1 MQPAGSL
8 ETETND
14 VLSRG
19 GYGMKAKAMSSVGK
33 VRKTNEDFFGIYEKT
48 PSFYMVADGMG
59 GHKAG
64 AVASKEAV
72 SFVSEHLEK
81 HLEPKLTGTEVE
93 GILYQS
99 VMEANK
105 GVFEKSLKIEEC
117 SGMGT
122 TLTVAVPIQRE
133 NKLTIAHIGDSR
145 AYMLEKDRI
154 YQVTRDHSL
163 VQELVKNGD
172 ITEAEAKD
180 HPKRNVITRALG
192 TEDEVEPDVFSVDF
206 TFESDYYLLLCT
218 DGLSNAV
225 EMEEIK
231 KIIQQTENIETACGR
246 LIDKANER
254 GGQDNITVLILQGS

>member
-1 MQPAGSL
+1 
-8 ETETND
+8 
-14 VLSRG
+14 
-19 GYGMKAKAMSSVGK
+19 MKVKAMSSVGK

-72 SFVSEHLEK
+72 SYVADHLEK
-81 HLEPKLTGTEVE
+81 YLAPEVTGVEVE

-99 VMEANK
+99 VIQANK
-105 GVFEKSLKIEEC
+105 EIFEKSLKEEEC

-122 TLTVAVPIQRE
+122 TLTVAVPVQGEEKI
-133 NKLTIAHIGDSR
+133 TIAHIGDSR
-145 AYMLEKDRI
+145 AYVVEKDRV
-154 YQVTRDHSL
+154 YQVTKDHSL
-163 VQELVKNGD
+163 VQELVKRGD
-172 ITEAEAKD
+172 ITEEEAKE

-192 TEDEVEPDVFSVDF
+192 TEEEVLPDIFSIDF
-206 TFESDYYLLLCT
+206 TFAFDQYLLLCT

-225 EMEEIK
+225 EIEEIK
-231 KIIQQTENIETACGR
+231 RIIQENENIETACIE
-246 LIDKANER
+246 LIEKANER